1 MEILLWII
9 FFISIA
15 LNIYLFLEL
24 WEIRNYNSL
33 KVNSINDWL
42 KEEIK
47 QKRIYRKLVLA
58 LIKEKKY
65 LIISLN
71 KSLNKKDRVFKL
83 LKNRNKSL

>member
-9 FFISIA
+9 FFVSIA

-24 WEIRNYNSL
+24 WEIRDYNSL
-33 KVNSINDWL
+33 KVNSINNWL

-47 QKRIYRKLVLA
+47 QKRTYRKLVLA
-58 LIKEKKY
+58 LIKEKKD

>member
-24 WEIRNYNSL
+24 WEIRDYNSL

-58 LIKEKKY
+58 LIKEKKD
-65 LIISLN
+65 LITSLN

>member
-9 FFISIA
+9 FFISIT

-58 LIKEKKY
+58 LIKEKKD
-65 LIISLN
+65 LITSLN

>member
-9 FFISIA
+9 FFVSIV

-24 WEIRNYNSL
+24 WEIRDYNSL
-33 KVNSINDWL
+33 KVNSINYWL
-42 KEEIK
+42 KAEIK

-58 LIKEKKY
+58 LIKEKKD